1 MAQDPKSLTK
11 DIKSVGSSVT
21 RLLDPSE
28 VYERHVRGRRTV
40 YLDNNVWI
48 ALTDQ
53 KTAVAA
59 ECLEVCRLA
68 VSSKI
73 ALFPVSYASVMELL
87 GQPLNAPRKNQSS
100 LMDELSEGVSFRAA
114 APVERVEVR
123 SAFSFF
129 IGDSFEPPSK
139 VELFTYIIDS
149 VADNCLEVPDSFK
162 EQDAQNL
169 VGHLRTHAGIRSVSW
184 LLEHLDVD
192 ALRSRHL
199 AMGDRFVS
207 LMSRSIR
214 ESSEHFRLGSKPDTK
229 GMLREEYYYLFT
241 KKILPLF
248 RELMLERWS
257 PEELVVE
264 LPRRME
270 KFTECNGKGGPEQL
284 ARLISKMPSINLFAQ
299 MMQARSMDSKRQVR
313 RQDFWDIEHARV
325 SGAYADAFVTCDR
338 NLVDLLES
346 RCQVPVEK
354 NCLIVRKL
362 RDLVTLLKGWC
373 G

>member
-1 MAQDPKSLTK
+1 MAHDPKPLAKNT
-11 DIKSVGSSVT
+11 KSVGSSVT
-21 RLLDPSE
+21 RLLDTSE

-53 KTAVAA
+53 KTAVAT

-68 VSSKI
+68 VASKI
-73 ALFPVSYASVMELL
+73 ALFPLSYASVVELL
-87 GQPLNAPRKNQSS
+87 DQPRIAPRENQSS

-114 APVERVEVR
+114 APVERVEIC

-129 IGDSFEPPSK
+129 IGDSFEPPPK
-139 VELFTYIIDS
+139 AEFFTYIIDS
-149 VADNCLEVPDSFK
+149 VADNCLEVSDDFK
-162 EQDAQNL
+162 EQDAQSL
-169 VGHLRTHAGIRSVSW
+169 VTHLRTHAGICSVSW

-192 ALRSRHL
+192 ASRTRHL

-207 LMSRSIR
+207 LMSKSIK
-214 ESSEHFRLGSKPDTK
+214 ESSEHFRSGSKPDAK
-229 GMLREEYYYLFT
+229 GMLHEEHSYLFRRR
-241 KKILPLF
+241 ILPLF
-248 RELMLERWS
+248 RDLMLERWP
-257 PEELVVE
+257 PEELIVE
-264 LPRRME
+264 LPLRMK
-270 KFTECNGKGGPEQL
+270 KFTDCNGKGGPEQL

-346 RCQVPVEK
+346 RCQVPAER

-362 RDLVTLLKGWC
+362 EDLVTLLKGWC